1 MVNWGNQLGL
11 IFALLSYI
19 LSPCAFGG
27 FGCVVN
33 FFPPRHKNWQLW
45 CKKKKKIVW
54 GKCSKYCVRISV
66 VVGTWSLTLKQLT
79 IETLHR
85 HTQTLTHH
93 LRAFVF
99 LFFFLLFL
107 IFLLWS
113 KGQQPT
119 TWRIFGCFYFDEFL
133 ILICCVCALLF
144 FGWFVYVWCIAMLI
158 TLLDC
163 ADCPLR
169 ATSSSKKQIFLVQG
183 VKQKK
188 KTQTTYWQDTPNV
201 W

>member
-1 MVNWGNQLGL
+1 MVPQFCRPLVPSIPLKNKNPFNVMVNWGNQLGL

-19 LSPCAFGG
+19 LSPCASGG

-33 FFPPRHKNWQLW
+33 FFPPRHNNWQLW
-45 CKKKKKIVW
+45 CKKKKIVW

-119 TWRIFGCFYFDEFL
+119 TWRIFGCFYFDDF
-133 ILICCVCALLF
+133 
-144 FGWFVYVWCIAMLI
+144 
-158 TLLDC
+158 
-163 ADCPLR
+163 
-169 ATSSSKKQIFLVQG
+169 
-183 VKQKK
+183 
-188 KTQTTYWQDTPNV
+188 
-201 W
+201 